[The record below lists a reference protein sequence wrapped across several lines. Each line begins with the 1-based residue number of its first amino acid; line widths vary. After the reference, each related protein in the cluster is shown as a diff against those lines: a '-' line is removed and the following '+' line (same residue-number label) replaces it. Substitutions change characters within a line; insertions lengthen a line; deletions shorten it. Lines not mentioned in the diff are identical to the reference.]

1 MIKMT
6 SDEILK
12 SVSGIFLLKN
22 NENDIDKIVIDS
34 REACKGALFVA
45 IIGESLDGH
54 KFIESAY
61 ENGCRAFLV
70 NESANIDLKYDDAT
84 IIAVGNTE
92 IALGDIAKRYKK
104 KFDIQCVGITG
115 SVGKT
120 TTRDMVYSVVS
131 KQFNSLKNEK
141 NLNNQFGVPLTLFNL
156 DESHEC
162 AVIEMGM
169 SGFKEIEYL
178 ADVVEPDIGIIT
190 NIGLSHVERLGSQDG
205 ILQAKMEITTNFK
218 ESNTLI
224 INGDDP
230 YLKKVNVDECGY
242 KVIRV
247 GFEDGNDIKCVHYH
261 MTESGCIFECE
272 VNGEIGEYI
281 IPVSG
286 KHNVYNA
293 MSAIAVGLTL
303 GMDKR
308 KIREGLRDFKL
319 TPMRLDIVEN
329 GKNGIT
335 IINDTYNASPDS
347 MKASLDILSLY
358 NRRKV
363 AILGD
368 IFELGEY
375 AEQGHRS
382 VGAYSVNKADVL
394 VLVGDN
400 AKYIA
405 EEALKEGFRPSLV
418 YHYDN
423 KEDIKLNEILE
434 ENDVVL
440 VKASRG
446 MELEKVVEKIKEMN

>member
-1 MIKMT
+1 MKMT
-6 SDEILK
+6 LDEILK
-12 SVSGIFLLKN
+12 SVDGTFLLKN
-22 NENDIDKIVIDS
+22 NDDDIDKVVIDS
-34 REACKGALFVA
+34 REACGGALFVA

-70 NESANIDLKYDDAT
+70 NESANIDFKYDDAV
-84 IIAVGNTE
+84 IIEVENTE
-92 IALGDIAKRYKK
+92 IALGDIAKKYKE
-104 KFDIQCVGITG
+104 KFDIPYIGITG

-131 KQFNSLKNEK
+131 KQFKSLKNEK

-156 DESHEC
+156 DETHEC

-205 ILQAKMEITTNFK
+205 ILNAKMEITTNFK

-230 YLKKVNVDECGY
+230 YLKKVDVNKGEY
-242 KVIRV
+242 RVIRV
-247 GFEDGNDIKCVHYH
+247 GFEDHNDIKCIHYH
-261 MTESGCIFECE
+261 MMESGCIFECE
-272 VNGEIGEYI
+272 VNGEVGEYI
-281 IPVSG
+281 LPISG
-286 KHNVYNA
+286 KHNIYNA
-293 MSAIAVGLTL
+293 MAAIAVGVSL

-319 TPMRLDIVEN
+319 TAMRLDIIEN
-329 GKNGIT
+329 DKSGIT

-375 AEQGHRS
+375 TEQGHRS

-394 VLVGDN
+394 VLVGDS

-405 EEALKEGFRPSLV
+405 EEALKQGFRPSLV

-423 KEDIKLNEILE
+423 KEDIKLNEILKE
-434 ENDVVL
+434 KDVVL

-446 MELEKVVEKIKEMN
+446 MGLEYVVERIKELN